1 MVLKT
6 DLEEAAESRHDL
18 SDAED
23 VYDESESVPLSDV
36 FDDEFVREYTTFA
49 TFDEL
54 VSASPSDADAADELA
69 YVSFGDWDE
78 FIAESTDFD
87 DEEAFVMA
95 GRDHWVAKR
104 LDLA

>member
-1 MVLKT
+1 MVLQT
-6 DLEEAAESRHDL
+6 DLEDAAESHDEL
-18 SDAED
+18 PSAED
-23 VYDESESVPLSDV
+23 VYDESESIPLADV
-36 FDDEFVREYTTFA
+36 FDDAFVSEHTAFA

-54 VSASPSDADAADELA
+54 VAASPSDAADGDELG
-69 YVSFGDWDE
+69 YVGHGDWDE
-78 FIAESTDFD
+78 FVAESTDFD